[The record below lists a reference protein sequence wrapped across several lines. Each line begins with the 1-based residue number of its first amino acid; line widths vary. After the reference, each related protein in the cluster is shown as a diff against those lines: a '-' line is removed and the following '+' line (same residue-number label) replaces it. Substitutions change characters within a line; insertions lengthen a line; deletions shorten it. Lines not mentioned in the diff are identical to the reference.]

1 MTQILKQKQ
10 VILFVM
16 QKMIIICFSVGNELS
31 HFTFQMVNTSHNC
44 PEKRCFSGHFYFALP
59 INEKT

>member
-16 QKMIIICFSVGNELS
+16 QKIIICFSVGNELS